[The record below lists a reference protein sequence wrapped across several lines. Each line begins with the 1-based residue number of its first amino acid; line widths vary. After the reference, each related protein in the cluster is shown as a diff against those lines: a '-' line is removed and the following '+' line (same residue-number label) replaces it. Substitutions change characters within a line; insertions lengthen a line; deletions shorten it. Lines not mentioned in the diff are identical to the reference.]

1 MQVCV
6 TLGQVARAWVLRLL
20 GHRAAR
26 GLGEGMLV
34 GGGALVPPPVKGEGD
49 TPCPSPGRDTQLS
62 GLGSALGSC
71 EGRGLEQGVGNTLFN
86 GLRVLSLETFVGS
99 ADPGFLCLVRITCK
113 A

>member
-1 MQVCV
+1 MCNAG
-6 TLGQVARAWVLRLL
+6 TGSESLGSALARSQSCSGAWGRD
-20 GHRAAR
+20 AC
-26 GLGEGMLV
+26 

-71 EGRGLEQGVGNTLFN
+71 EGRGLEQAVGNTLFN